1 MEKPLF
7 IDCLLEI
14 IKRMNGIAC
23 VQEVALARNRSVK
36 DGISFNLCMPEQSFD
51 TICFGDFAKHR
62 RFVVNTEQ
70 KGARMSCA
78 GVRSL
83 LLWCRQQTE
92 SYSEVNVINM
102 TTSWRDG
109 LAFCAIIH
117 HYRPDLM

>member
-1 MEKPLF
+1 
-7 IDCLLEI
+7 
-14 IKRMNGIAC
+14 
-23 VQEVALARNRSVK
+23 
-36 DGISFNLCMPEQSFD
+36 MPEQEFE
-51 TICFGDFAKHR
+51 TNLYGDFTKDSWT
-62 RFVVNTEQ
+62 VVNTEQ
-70 KGARMSCA
+70 KGARIMSCS

-92 SYSEVNVINM
+92 SYTEVNLINM